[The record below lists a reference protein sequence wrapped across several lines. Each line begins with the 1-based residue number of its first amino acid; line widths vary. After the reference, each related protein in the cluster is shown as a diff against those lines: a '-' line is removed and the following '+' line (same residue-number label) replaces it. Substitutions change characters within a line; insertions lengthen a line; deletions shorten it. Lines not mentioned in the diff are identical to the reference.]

1 MNIIPCDSL
10 VIGSGAAGFSCACRL
25 KEHGVPEVIL
35 VTEGINMGTS
45 RNTGS
50 DKQTYYKLGIA
61 GDTPDSVVK
70 MANDLFNGGCVDG
83 DNALC
88 EASLSLRCFMYLAE
102 LGVEFP
108 TDRYGQ
114 YVGYKTDHDPYC
126 RATSAG
132 PLTSR
137 MMTEVLEKRARKLG
151 VKICHE
157 LMALEIIKDGESACG
172 LLCINIKNAEITLFN
187 CSNIILACGGP
198 AGIYADSVY
207 PECHSGAS
215 SLAIK
220 AGAELQNVT
229 EWQYGIASVSP
240 RWNVSG
246 TYMQVLPR
254 FVSVDKDGI
263 EHDFI
268 REYFGDEYEALSC
281 VFLKGYQWPFDC
293 RKVLSSSSVI
303 DLLVYRERVINNRR
317 VYLDFTKNPFD
328 LKEIEFQRLSDEA
341 YSYLKNANA
350 CFGTP
355 IERLRLMN
363 APAIELYQSKGVDIS
378 REYLEISVCAQHNNG
393 GVAVDAWW
401 QSSVKGLFAIGEC
414 AGTHGVAR
422 PGGSALNAGQVG
434 ALRAAQYVS
443 SNLKAPIDAER
454 FNMLALP
461 LALSYSK
468 EISRV
473 SQLKDN
479 VGSTLERARRRM
491 SDCASV
497 IRVKNN
503 MISALESTKD
513 ELDNLDF
520 VGCDGSCN
528 VYKFYKLK
536 DALVTQM
543 LYLSAMIE
551 YCESAKGSRGSCIYY
566 SEKGSLRNGF
576 EEAFRFELC
585 DDEACDCI
593 QMSLCDGRNMKI
605 YYRKVRQIP
614 ESRDTFE
621 AVWKNYRTNKNVY

>member
-1 MNIIPCDSL
+1 MNVISCDAL
-10 VIGSGAAGFSCACRL
+10 IIGSGAAGFSCACRL
-25 KEHGVPEVIL
+25 KEHGVSDVIIA
-35 VTEGINMGTS
+35 TEGINTGTS

-70 MANDLFNGGCVDG
+70 MANDLFDGGCVDG

-102 LGVEFP
+102 LGVPFP

-132 PLTSR
+132 PLTSKL
-137 MMTEVLEKRARKLG
+137 MTEALEKRAAELG
-151 VKICHE
+151 VKICSE
-157 LMALEIIKDGESACG
+157 LLALEIIKDGESVCG
-172 LLCINIKNAEITLFN
+172 LLCINISNAEIILFK
-187 CSNIILACGGP
+187 CQNIILACGGP

-229 EWQYGIASVSP
+229 EWQYGIASVNP

-254 FVSVDKDGI
+254 FVSVDKDGR
-263 EHDFI
+263 EYDFI
-268 REYFGDEYEALSC
+268 GEYFSDKYEALSC

-293 RKVLSSSSVI
+293 RKVMKSSSVI
-303 DLLVYRERVINNRR
+303 DLLVYRERVMRNRR
-317 VYLDFTKNPFD
+317 VFLDFTKNPFGINQ
-328 LKEIEFQRLSDEA
+328 IEFEKLSDEA
-341 YSYLKNANA
+341 YGYLKSANA

-363 APAIELYQSKGVDIS
+363 SPAIELYQSKGVDIN

-434 ALRAAQYVS
+434 ALRVAQYVS
-443 SNLKAPIDAER
+443 SKPNASTDSER
-454 FNMLALP
+454 FNKLAFS
-461 LALSYSK
+461 LAEKYLC

-473 SQLKDN
+473 TLAGNN
-479 VGSTLERARRRM
+479 VLCAIERARRRM
-491 SDCASV
+491 SDHASV
-497 IRVKNN
+497 IRTRSDMKK
-503 MISALESTKD
+503 ALELTMQ
-513 ELDNLDF
+513 ELENLSN
-520 VGCDGSCN
+520 VGCSSASE
-528 VYKFYKLK
+528 VHKFYKLK
-536 DALVTQM
+536 DILITQV
-543 LYLSAMIE
+543 LYISAMLE
-551 YCESAKGSRGSCIYY
+551 YCESNKGSRGSCIYH
-566 SEKGSLRNGF
+566 SEKGALRSGL
-576 EEAFRFELC
+576 EEIFRFELC
-585 DDEACDCI
+585 GLKKQDRV
-593 QMSLCDGRNMKI
+593 QVSVWDGQNVNI
-605 YYRKVRQIP
+605 YYRKVRKIP
-614 ESRDTFE
+614 ESCEAFE
-621 AVWKNYRTNKNVY
+621 AVWKNYRINKNVY